1 MNLRKRFKDLAEEKS
16 IDSND
21 SKKLQRLEVALAKAQ
36 REVGDVD
43 YELHHLKTVIS
54 KKDEEL
60 EQLRQVHA
68 AREVDNIKCLQ
79 DNRVIE
85 NELLQYKKTALLSNN
100 QFNDEVVN
108 MQRRAKEA
116 EEEVKSIRQK
126 VQELE
131 NRLEEARRPYTLH
144 KAFFN
149 TKDKEVND
157 LTQTNMKLETE
168 IRILMEKAE
177 SLEDKVERKKQI
189 FKDNS
194 NLLESYYKELKHINS
209 ILRNADSGVIE
220 SNKQLKEVK
229 GGNKTLK
236 QSLEKHKKN
245 ADLLKQEYEKILK
258 QKTLTDHNR
267 RELIRA
273 KTNSEVTAQMA
284 NEELK
289 EIKAANTKLL
299 GERIEIHEELNALM
313 QHKELLQIQNAK
325 MQDELDKFN
334 ETDEI
339 VRKDLDRKSRVQFMK
354 NRNEK
359 EIMDSIKKLRDL
371 ASAKRDYIHNK
382 QSVE

>member
-1 MNLRKRFKDLAEEKS
+1 MDLRKRYKDLTEGKN

-21 SKKLQRLEVALAKAQ
+21 SKKLQRLEVALAKTQ

-60 EQLRQVHA
+60 EQLRQAHA
-68 AREVDNIKCLQ
+68 VREADNLKCLQ

-85 NELLQYKKTALLSNN
+85 NELLQYKKTALLSDN
-100 QFNDEVVN
+100 QFNDEVIN

-157 LTQTNMKLETE
+157 LTQANMKLETE
-168 IRILMEKAE
+168 VRILMEKAE

-194 NLLESYYKELKHINS
+194 NLLESYYKELKHLNF
-209 ILRNADSGVIE
+209 ILRNADNGVIE

-236 QSLEKHKKN
+236 QSLEKHKKD
-245 ADLLKQEYEKILK
+245 ADLLKQEFEKMCE
-258 QKTLTDHNR
+258 QKVLTELDHR
-267 RELIRA
+267 GLIRA
-273 KTNSEVTAQMA
+273 KANNEVAAQMA

-289 EIKAANTKLL
+289 EMRAANTKLL
-299 GERIEIHEELNALM
+299 GERIEMHEELNALM
-313 QHKELLQIQNAK
+313 QHKELLQTQNAK

-354 NRNEK
+354 NRNEE
-359 EIMDSIKKLRDL
+359 EIMESIRKVRDSV
-371 ASAKRDYIHNK
+371 SGKRDYTHNK